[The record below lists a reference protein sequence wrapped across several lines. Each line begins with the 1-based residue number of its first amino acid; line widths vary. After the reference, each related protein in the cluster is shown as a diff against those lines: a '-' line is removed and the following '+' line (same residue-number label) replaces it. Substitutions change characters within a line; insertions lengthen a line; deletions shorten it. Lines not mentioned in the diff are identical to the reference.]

1 MKVKKHSITTTSAH
15 ETVRWLETIV
25 GLENLTSTRL
35 LAKNIELQPLRGCN
49 SRMFSSSSRNGQNLG
64 LTKEILNYKR
74 YALVIKNVQ

>member
-49 SRMFSSSSRNGQNLG
+49 SRMFSSSRNGQNLG
-64 LTKEILNYKR
+64 LTKKILNYKR